1 MPLVARFRTPPVLW
15 PGTADANR
23 PVMFHVLP
31 DGSECRDFWIT
42 INCDAPGC
50 NVRGE
55 PGMSNAG
62 PRAITDGQFLY
73 DDTMFAFSGT
83 FDSAAEAHGT
93 YSIRG
98 VKLTISFPYP
108 PYECLTSVSAEGTWV
123 AGG

>member
-1 MPLVARFRTPPVLW
+1 MPLLARLHTPPVLW
-15 PGTADANR
+15 PGSTDANK
-23 PVMFHVLP
+23 PVMFHLSP
-31 DGSECRDFWIT
+31 DGYECRDLQIT
-42 INCDAPGC
+42 INDDAPGY
-50 NVRGE
+50 NARGE
-55 PGMSNAG
+55 PAMSNAG

-108 PYECLTSVSAEGTWV
+108 PYVCMTSVSAEGTWV